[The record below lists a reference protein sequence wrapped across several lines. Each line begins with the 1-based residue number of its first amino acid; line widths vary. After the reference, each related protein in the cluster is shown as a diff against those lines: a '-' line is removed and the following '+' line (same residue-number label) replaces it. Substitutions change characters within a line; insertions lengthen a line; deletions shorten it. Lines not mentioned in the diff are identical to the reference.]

1 MGKASQGEKPRRTGE
16 EGGLCLQQQPDGQTC
31 TQETCP
37 TQWFRSRQTGAY
49 GGKGAGNGWAFPVST
64 VRLVP
69 KANGV
74 RTITNLSK
82 RSWVDRNRVQWVRGV
97 PLPVRESNFLRREFV

>member
-1 MGKASQGEKPRRTGE
+1 MENASQGEKPPRTGE
-16 EGGLCLQQQPDGQTC
+16 EGGPCLQQQPDGQIC
-31 TQETCP
+31 TQGACP
-37 TQWFRSRQTGAY
+37 TLGFRSRQAGAY

-69 KANGV
+69 KTNGV

-97 PLPVRESNFLRREFV
+97 PLPVRDLYL